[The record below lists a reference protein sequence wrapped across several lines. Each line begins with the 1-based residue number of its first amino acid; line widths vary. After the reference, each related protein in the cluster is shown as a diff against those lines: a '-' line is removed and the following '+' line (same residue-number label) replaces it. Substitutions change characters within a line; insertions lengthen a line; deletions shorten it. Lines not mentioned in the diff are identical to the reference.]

1 MRASV
6 TRAGQ
11 AMSGLL
17 LFGALLPGCPSGDKG
32 LCGGEVTYGVT
43 LVAGDDYTAS
53 VKDDLD
59 DQLTLVIEQTDEAPD
74 EPFNCMSNRGDGDG
88 NVTADRVGTSWAS
101 FDLEQEFEVP
111 AGWLCA
117 WAAGGIAVDG
127 ESGDTIACS
136 GGQDLDRV
144 RACRSVDTELVVTCW
159 ARTAST
165 DDDDDDDDD
174 GGADLSP
181 ESGGAP

>member
-17 LFGALLPGCPSGDKG
+17 LLGALLPGCPSGDKG

-43 LVAGDDYTAS
+43 LVAGDDYTES
-53 VKDDLD
+53 VKDDLG

-74 EPFNCMSNRGDGDG
+74 EPFNCMANRGDWDE
-88 NVTADRVGTSWAS
+88 NVTADLVATSWAG
-101 FDLEQEFEVP
+101 FDREQEF
-111 AGWLCA
+111 
-117 WAAGGIAVDG
+117 
-127 ESGDTIACS
+127 
-136 GGQDLDRV
+136 
-144 RACRSVDTELVVTCW
+144 ELVVTCW

-165 DDDDDDDDD
+165 DDDDDDDD
-174 GGADLSP
+174 GGADLSL